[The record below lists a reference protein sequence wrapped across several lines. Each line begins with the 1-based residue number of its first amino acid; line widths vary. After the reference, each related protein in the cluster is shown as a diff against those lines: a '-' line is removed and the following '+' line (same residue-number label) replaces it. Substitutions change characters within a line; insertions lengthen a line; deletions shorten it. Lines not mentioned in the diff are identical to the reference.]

1 MTTLQGIAASPGI
14 AIGPIHVVDPEEIE
28 VQDGNLA
35 KSAVSGEKERFRT
48 AIRESL
54 DEVRELREKIALETG
69 EEQARI
75 LDAQIEILQ
84 DPEAQKQT
92 LAVIERERKPAAF
105 AYRRIL
111 TAVAARLDEADS
123 EYYRGRAI
131 DVRDVRRRMLAHLG
145 GIRTHTLRDLKE
157 PSLIVASDLPP
168 SEMALLPRNMALGL
182 ATDVGGRTSHTAIMA
197 RARGIPAVVGVKGA
211 TDAAKQGAIGIVDGT
226 RGIAIFDPDPETL
239 ADHVRKRGRY
249 LELAAKRVEL
259 KDQRCATS
267 DGRVIE
273 LGANLEVPEELPSV
287 IENGADGIG
296 LYRTEFFY
304 LSRKQLPT
312 EDAQFNAYRS
322 IVEAMNPK
330 PVNIRTL
337 DVGGDKFASYLGT
350 PIEKNPFLGLRG
362 LRFSLSR
369 EEIFRTQLRAIFRAS
384 AYGNVRIMFPMVLGL
399 EDLRR
404 AREIVERV
412 RLQLRKEGVAMAS
425 KVPLG
430 VMIETPASVFS
441 IDQLTQES
449 DFTSIG
455 TNDLIQ
461 YTLAIDRVNE
471 HVSYLYRPLHPAI
484 LRMVRSVADAAKV
497 RKIPVAMCGEMAGEP
512 MLAAVLVGLGLDELS
527 MNATAIPVVKQV
539 LRASSLQESRR
550 FAEEVLSL
558 STADEIERRVLEL
571 MQQRFP
577 DELLRA
583 AGPSI

>member
-1 MTTLQGIAASPGI
+1 MTT
-14 AIGPIHVVDPEEIE
+14 
-28 VQDGNLA
+28 
-35 KSAVSGEKERFRT
+35 T
-48 AIRESL
+48 
-54 DEVRELREKIALETG
+54 T
-69 EEQARI
+69 
-75 LDAQIEILQ
+75 
-84 DPEAQKQT
+84 T
-92 LAVIERERKPAAF
+92 
-105 AYRRIL
+105 
-111 TAVAARLDEADS
+111 
-123 EYYRGRAI
+123 
-131 DVRDVRRRMLAHLG
+131 
-145 GIRTHTLRDLKE
+145 
-157 PSLIVASDLPP
+157 
-168 SEMALLPRNMALGL
+168 
-182 ATDVGGRTSHTAIMA
+182 
-197 RARGIPAVVGVKGA
+197 
-211 TDAAKQGAIGIVDGT
+211 
-226 RGIAIFDPDPETL
+226 
-239 ADHVRKRGRY
+239 
-249 LELAAKRVEL
+249 
-259 KDQRCATS
+259 TS

-461 YTLAIDRVNE
+461 YTLAVDRGNE
-471 HVSYLYRPLHPAI
+471 AISEIYEPLHPAV
-484 LRMVRSVADAAKV
+484 LRAIRTVVDAGHRAG
-497 RKIPVAMCGEMAGEP
+497 IPVGICGEMAGEP
-512 MLAAVLVGLGLDELS
+512 LYTVQLVAMGEDDAEILPVKVPGVSALRAGTAVKVSGLVVTPWKMGDRSGVSFRAAAVQPLV
-527 MNATAIPVVKQV
+527 P
-539 LRASSLQESRR
+539 ASASNGVGEK
-550 FAEEVLSL
+550 
-558 STADEIERRVLEL
+558 
-571 MQQRFP
+571 
-577 DELLRA
+577 
-583 AGPSI
+583 AGRS

>member
-1 MTTLQGIAASPGI
+1 MLLQGIAVSPGI
-14 AIGPIHVVDPEEIE
+14 AIGPIYIVDPEEIE

-35 KSAVSGEKERFRT
+35 KGAIPREKERFKN
-48 AIRESL
+48 AIRESIE
-54 DEVRELREKIALETG
+54 EVREIREKIALETG

-75 LDAQIEILQ
+75 LDAQIDILE

-92 LAVIERERKPAAF
+92 LAVIEKERKPAAF

-145 GIRTHTLRDLKE
+145 GIRTHSLHDLKE
-157 PSLIVASDLPP
+157 PSVIVANDLPP
-168 SEMALLPRNMALGL
+168 SEMALLPRNMALGF
-182 ATDVGGRTSHTAIMA
+182 ATDAGGRTSHTAIMA

-211 TDAAKQGAIGIVDGT
+211 TDAAQQGAIGIVDGT
-226 RGIAIFDPDPETL
+226 RGVAIFDPDPGTL
-239 ADHVRKRGRY
+239 QENERKRERHR
-249 LELAAKRVEL
+249 ELALKLTEL
-259 KDQRCATS
+259 RTERCMTA

-362 LRFSLSR
+362 LRFSLQR

-384 AYGNVRIMFPMVLGL
+384 AYGNLRIMFPMVLGL

-412 RLQLRKEGVAMAS
+412 RLQIRKEGIPMGQ

-441 IDQLTQES
+441 IDQLVKEC
-449 DFTSIG
+449 DFASIG

-461 YTLAIDRVNE
+461 YTLAVDRGNE
-471 HVSYLYRPLHPAI
+471 LISEIYEPLHPAVI
-484 LRMVRSVADAAKV
+484 RAIHTVVDAGHRAG
-497 RKIPVAMCGEMAGEP
+497 IPVGICGEMAGEP
-512 MLAAVLVGLGLDELS
+512 LYAVLLVGLGLEEFSVSPYLVPEIKTIVRATTYPEAREL
-527 MNATAIPVVKQV
+527 
-539 LRASSLQESRR
+539 
-550 FAEEVLSL
+550 AERCMSL
-558 STADEIERRVLEL
+558 STPSEVRTVVTEFMSRRYPGIIV
-571 MQQRFP
+571 P
-577 DELLRA
+577 A
-583 AGPSI
+583 